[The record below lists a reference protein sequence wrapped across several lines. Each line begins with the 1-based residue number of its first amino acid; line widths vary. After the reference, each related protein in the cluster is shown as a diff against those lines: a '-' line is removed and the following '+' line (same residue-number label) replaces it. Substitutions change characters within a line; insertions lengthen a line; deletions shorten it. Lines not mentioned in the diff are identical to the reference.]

1 MRRDGPW
8 HRSHSGLRTHG
19 IRREHGG
26 RWLPLAEYHRQL
38 LSYGVEDYAFDRCWH
53 EYQAHAVYGLI
64 LTIPTSLG
72 VQRTDRGDAMFATML
87 RRVAAQVAANESFAA
102 LAAL

>member
-1 MRRDGPW
+1 MASEP
-8 HRSHSGLRTHG
+8 LRTADSRDSPRTWRPLVAT
-19 IRREHGG
+19 RR
-26 RWLPLAEYHRQL
+26 RIPSPTAVLR
-38 LSYGVEDYAFDRCWH
+38 VEDYAFDRCWH